1 MFVSLKNIIP
11 KAIEKH
17 GIHKHIRALTEKENI
32 EKTIS
37 DVVKRNVIL
46 VKHHGKKISVRGGN
60 FSAANEIRLR
70 EEEIKK
76 RLAKKGIHIDA
87 IRCAL

>member
-1 MFVSLKNIIP
+1 MFVPLKRIIP

-17 GIHKHIRALTEKENI
+17 GIHTHIRALTEKEKI

-37 DVVKRNVIL
+37 DVVKKKVIL
-46 VKHHGKKISVRGGN
+46 VKYHRKKIAVRGES
-60 FSAANEIRLR
+60 FSVAHEIRLR

-76 RLAKKGIHIDA
+76 QLAKESIYIDV
-87 IRCAL
+87 IRHAP